1 MARYC
6 ERMGPSRWG
15 GVNLSCPPRRVGHRT
30 YKDQD
35 DHEADSERP
44 EASERT
50 DDAAETSVAAG
61 EVERAVAR
69 LEGGQEERQQQE
81 RLLAQQVEHERQ
93 TNEDLAKRRQG
104 ERASEDRHVEGR
116 DGREEAEEA
125 KREPAHALKS
135 PPVLPGTRRTNTC
148 TP

>member
-1 MARYC
+1 MARYY
-6 ERMGPSRWG
+6 ERRGPSRWG
-15 GVNLSCPPRRVGHRT
+15 GVNLSCPPRRVEQRT

-35 DHEADSERP
+35 DHEADSER
-44 EASERT
+44 SEDSKRA
-50 DDAAETSVAAG
+50 DDAAETGVAAG

-93 TNEDLAKRRQG
+93 TDEDLAKRRQG

-116 DGREEAEEA
+116 DGREGGGEA
-125 KREPAHALKS
+125 KREPAQALQG
-135 PPVLPGTRRTNTC
+135 PART
-148 TP
+148 